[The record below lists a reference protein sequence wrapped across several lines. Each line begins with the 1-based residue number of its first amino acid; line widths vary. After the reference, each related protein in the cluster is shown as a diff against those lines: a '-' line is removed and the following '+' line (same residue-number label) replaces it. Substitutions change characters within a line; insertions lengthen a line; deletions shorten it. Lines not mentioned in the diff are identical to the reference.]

1 MFDILL
7 IAWLGKPLWMWL
19 AFFSLVGSLLVFDL
33 GVLNRKDHAIEIRES
48 LYMSAFYIALGLLF
62 GLWVW
67 WYLGPEPGINYVTG
81 FALEKALAMDN
92 VFIIA
97 LVFRYFAVPR
107 LYQHRVL
114 FWGIVGVIVLRALM
128 IGFGIAA
135 ISHFS
140 WVLYIFGLFLIATG
154 LKTLFFA
161 EQVNDIARNPV
172 LHLMRRRFNV
182 TDQHYGRHFFVKL
195 PHPKTGQPTWFM
207 TPMFLAL
214 ALIEGAD
221 ILFAVDSVPAIF
233 AITTDPF
240 IVYTSNIFAIL
251 GLRALYFTLAAMI
264 HRFHYLKYALA
275 LVLIFIGAKIF
286 VAEALDIGKIPPAIS
301 LGVTLTIL
309 TAGVLWSLWKTGK
322 GGTQGDE
329 LSV

>member
-19 AFFSLVGSLLVFDL
+19 AFLAIIVSLLIFDL
-33 GVLNRKDHAIEIRES
+33 DFLNREDHEIKVRES
-48 LYMSAFYIALGLLF
+48 LLLSAFYIALGLLF
-62 GLWVW
+62 GGLVW
-67 WYLGPEPGINYVTG
+67 WYLGPEPGINYLTG

-135 ISHFS
+135 IAHFS
-140 WVLYIFGLFLIATG
+140 WVLYAFALFLIATG
-154 LKTLFFA
+154 LKTIFFA
-161 EQVNDIARNPV
+161 EHVNDIARNPV
-172 LHLMRRRFNV
+172 LHLLRRRFNV
-182 TDQHYGRHFFVKL
+182 TDGHHGRHFFVKL

-207 TPMFLAL
+207 TPLFLAL
-214 ALIEGAD
+214 VLIEGAD

-275 LVLIFIGAKIF
+275 LVLIFIGSKIF
-286 VAEALDIGKIPPAIS
+286 VAEALDIGKVPPIIS
-301 LGVTLTIL
+301 LVVTLTIL
-309 TAGVLWSLWKTGK
+309 AAGVLWSLWKTGK
-322 GGTQGDE
+322 GGHRGDE